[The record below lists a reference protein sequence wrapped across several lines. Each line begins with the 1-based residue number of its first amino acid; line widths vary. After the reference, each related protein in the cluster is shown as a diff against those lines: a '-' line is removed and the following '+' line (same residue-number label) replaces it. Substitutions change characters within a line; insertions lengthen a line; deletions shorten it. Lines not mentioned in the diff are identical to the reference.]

1 MHVEADTTA
10 FTEAVKN
17 ELVQMHKLEGVKVFH
32 IFCVQAIIKII
43 QNFSSVH

>member
-17 ELVQMHKLEGVKVFH
+17 ELVQMHKLKGVKVFH
-32 IFCVQAIIKII
+32 ICCVQAVMKII
-43 QNFSSVH
+43 HNFSSVH